1 MTELRPRP
9 TGYPIKLVRDGT
21 PAIIN
26 TTGEPGDLFYEILE
40 DRKEYMEALYRKLG
54 EEVVEFLLTKGAEE
68 LVDVYEVVRTIA
80 TIYEINLEEVADAD
94 PRGGFKFG
102 VMMYGRHPEFDR

>member
-1 MTELRPRP
+1 MTELKPRP
-9 TGYPIKLVRDGT
+9 DGYPIKLVRDGT
-21 PAIIN
+21 PGIIN
-26 TTGEPGDLFYEILE
+26 STGEPGDLFYEILE

-54 EEVVEFLLTKGAEE
+54 EEVTEFLLTKGAEE
-68 LVDVYEVVRTIA
+68 LVDVYEVVRTIGNA
-80 TIYEINLEEVADAD
+80 YGVELEWAADQD